1 MDALR
6 RSTLELWQYFEKL
19 SFNTMLYRGP
29 AITHPSVG
37 FYLSLNIQ
45 FVVGD
50 LSISGTTPLTIFWAR
65 TPGLWQTTELAK
77 HQHISHL
84 YGQVPQVLVI
94 AQLTLSPPAYYLYRR
109 LDAAVF
115 FSQHFRWKFL
125 LAWCRYVAACFYDFH
140 VYRRLGA
147 ALVQVRRFFF
157 LYLTIFPCSASP
169 GCPFASSPSRSHE
182 VCHLA
187 NRLFFPS
194 SHFLCGSRCSD
205 LLLARFALHIL
216 GKKKGLGSPPV
227 PHVSLPF
234 SRGSNSTYLFPCLKC
249 FFKSDEAQSSRFQ
262 RLHFPWGHSYKYTAC
277 IFTSTCFK
285 IPG

>member
-94 AQLTLSPPAYYLYRR
+94 AQLTLSPPAFYL
-109 LDAAVF
+109 
-115 FSQHFRWKFL
+115 
-125 LAWCRYVAACFYDFH
+125 
-140 VYRRLGA
+140 YRRLGA
-147 ALVQVRRFFF
+147 AVFLSEHFHWNLLLAWFSYVAACFLRLPHLPPFGCRSGSGTAFF
-157 LYLTIFPCSASP
+157 LYLTIFLICSASSV
-169 GCPFASSPSRSHE
+169 CPFASSPSCSHE
-182 VCHLA
+182 ACHLA
-187 NRLFFPS
+187 NKWVFPS
-194 SHFLCGSRCSD
+194 SHFLG
-205 LLLARFALHIL
+205 RFPLFPSPVRPHCVTHSE
-216 GKKKGLGSPPV
+216 KKKRKTNWPGFSPSPPPSHCHSREV
-227 PHVSLPF
+227 RTVFICFHV
-234 SRGSNSTYLFPCLKC
+234 
-249 FFKSDEAQSSRFQ
+249 
-262 RLHFPWGHSYKYTAC
+262 
-277 IFTSTCFK
+277 
-285 IPG
+285 